1 MPMRVIYDPQ
11 IPGEAAG
18 WLTKADLSELVPF
31 SADQETLDAARRVP
45 SGSRAVFWTFGAGV
59 FWFAMVIC
67 LVLPHG
73 SVGGAIFLALFAL
86 VISAYAGE
94 TWHDLKTGRRRALLR
109 KYHRRYVDPGA
120 DLDTEASQVW
130 SRTVMAA
137 STIAGSEVVREQLV
151 DSVRVSVVLPDWLW
165 EIAEKLALLSEVRA
179 GQREALFG
187 QDSSAPEVAVILD
200 QQRRMQDIA
209 AADIE
214 RKIRQLEVLAAR
226 VAEADTAVQ
235 KVQAERQRVQA
246 ERQRVQAIR
255 QTVRELSALND
266 SHADLLARVDHFEA
280 ADAHEAELL
289 SHDLQAVI
297 ALADEAVRQ
306 ANEAASGLALR

>member
-1 MPMRVIYDPQ
+1 MRVIYDPQ
-11 IPGEAAG
+11 IPGDAAG
-18 WLTKADLSELVPF
+18 WLTEADPSELVPF
-31 SADQETLDAARRVP
+31 SADQERLDAARKVP
-45 SGSRAVFWTFGAGV
+45 SGSRALYWTFAAGV
-59 FWFAMVIC
+59 CWLAMVIC
-67 LVLPHG
+67 LVLPRA
-73 SVGGAIFLALFAL
+73 SVGGAIFLALFAV
-86 VISAYAGE
+86 VISVLAGE
-94 TWHDLKTGRRRALLR
+94 KWRDLKTSRRRALLL
-109 KYHRRYVDPGA
+109 KYHRRYVVPGA
-120 DLDTEASQVW
+120 DLDAQASHVW

-137 STIAGSEVVREQLV
+137 DTIAESEVVREQRV
-151 DSVRVSVVLPDWLW
+151 DSVRVSVVLPNWLW

-179 GQREALFG
+179 GQREVLSG
-187 QDSSAPEVAVILD
+187 QDASAPEVAVILD

-214 RKIRQLEVLAAR
+214 RKMRQLEVLAAR

-246 ERQRVQAIR
+246 VR

-280 ADAHEAELL
+280 VDAYEAELL
-289 SHDLQAVI
+289 SNDLQAVI

-306 ANEAASGLALR
+306 ANEAASSLALP